1 VGGKQYAD
9 SAPVLMVST
18 GGPGRL
24 LRAGASY
31 SLGRDPGSDIV
42 FDDPRVS
49 WRHAV
54 LRLDQGG
61 WLLED
66 AGSKNGIFAGTQRV
80 TRMWIAGDCLARLAD
95 CQDGPP
101 LWCRLTPPGA
111 NGAAAV
117 PGAAAAR
124 PVTAGN
130 GAGSARPGL
139 RVDLH
144 PTSVRQ
150 VSSTVV
156 RIGRAP
162 GNDVVVADLSVSR
175 HHAELRRLDSGQ
187 FQIVDLSSH
196 NGTFVNG
203 RRVPAAPVTSADVIG
218 IGPATFR
225 LTGEELREFIDEGD
239 VSLLAQNLTVLLRD
253 GKVLLDHVSFPVGER
268 RLVAIIGPS
277 GAGKSTLLGA
287 LTGMRPADEGAVCYD
302 GRDLYQHY
310 AELRHRIGYVPQKDI
325 WHLQLTARRAL
336 HYAAELRF
344 PSDTS
349 AAERDHRVTEV
360 LSELDLTEHAQTR
373 GGSLSGGQQKRVNVA
388 LELLTKPSLLFL
400 DEPTSGVDP
409 DLDKSVME
417 LLAGLAH
424 AGRTVIVVTHSV
436 AHLDMCDDLLVL
448 SPGGRLAYFGPPAA
462 GLAYFGMRDW
472 ADVFKA
478 FRAHPDRDWG
488 ARLREA
494 TAQQGHRPARNA
506 PAAPAVPARVPAPRS
521 RWAQL
526 AILFRR
532 YLAVIGSDRN
542 YLAVLAIL
550 PVALGLLLRAVP
562 APQGLTGHANG
573 DAESLLLVLAIGAC
587 LAGTA
592 SSVRE
597 LVAERAIYLRERA
610 AGLSTGAYMWSKLLV
625 LGILSFTQA
634 VVIVAI
640 GLAGRP
646 MPAHGAFLVS
656 APLAELMLAVGLL
669 AIASMTIGLLI
680 SAVVNS
686 AEKTMPL
693 LVLVS
698 MVQIILCGGVIALPG
713 KAGLEQLAW
722 LTPSRWGFG
731 ATASTVNLT
740 QISPPTATR
749 PDPLWAHR
757 PATWLTDMALQL
769 LLAAVFSAL
778 AWRRLA
784 RRPDRS

>member
-1 VGGKQYAD
+1 VAAEQNWD

-54 LRLDQGG
+54 LRLDTGG

-95 CQDGPP
+95 GRDGPP
-101 LWCRLTPPGA
+101 LWCRL
-111 NGAAAV
+111 AAY
-117 PGAAAAR
+117 
-124 PVTAGN
+124 AGN
-130 GAGSARPGL
+130 SAGARSGL

-175 HHAELRRLDSGQ
+175 HHAELRRMDAGQ

-203 RRVPAAPVTSADVIG
+203 RRVSAAPVTSADVIG

-239 VSLLAQNLTVLLRD
+239 VSLLAQNLTVRLRD

-287 LTGMRPADEGAVCYD
+287 LTGMRPADEGAVFYD

-349 AAERDHRVTEV
+349 PAERDHRVTEV

-448 SPGGRLAYFGPPAA
+448 SPAAASLTSGRRPRALPTSACGTGPMCSRRSGLIRTVTGAHGSARQRPSRGTARRGTHRPHQPRRPGFPHPGPARRSWPSCSGGTWPSSAPTATTWRCSPSCRWRWGCCCGRCRRRRGSPATPTA
-462 GLAYFGMRDW
+462 TPNPCCWSWRSAHAW
-472 ADVFKA
+472 
-478 FRAHPDRDWG
+478 RA
-488 ARLREA
+488 
-494 TAQQGHRPARNA
+494 RPARSGN
-506 PAAPAVPARVPAPRS
+506 
-521 RWAQL
+521 
-526 AILFRR
+526 
-532 YLAVIGSDRN
+532 
-542 YLAVLAIL
+542 
-550 PVALGLLLRAVP
+550 
-562 APQGLTGHANG
+562 
-573 DAESLLLVLAIGAC
+573 
-587 LAGTA
+587 
-592 SSVRE
+592 
-597 LVAERAIYLRERA
+597 
-610 AGLSTGAYMWSKLLV
+610 
-625 LGILSFTQA
+625 
-634 VVIVAI
+634 
-640 GLAGRP
+640 
-646 MPAHGAFLVS
+646 
-656 APLAELMLAVGLL
+656 
-669 AIASMTIGLLI
+669 
-680 SAVVNS
+680 
-686 AEKTMPL
+686 
-693 LVLVS
+693 
-698 MVQIILCGGVIALPG
+698 
-713 KAGLEQLAW
+713 
-722 LTPSRWGFG
+722 
-731 ATASTVNLT
+731 
-740 QISPPTATR
+740 
-749 PDPLWAHR
+749 
-757 PATWLTDMALQL
+757 
-769 LLAAVFSAL
+769 
-778 AWRRLA
+778 
-784 RRPDRS
+784 